1 MSLPHGTSAR
11 EVSQMQSN
19 LPTAVTAE
27 LSLRMVVDS
36 ERTVEVPCAL
46 EYCIEEPY
54 AIRATFRTGLADIE
68 WMFARDLM
76 LEGLQRPSGEGD
88 IVIWPENQG
97 EVPLILIALSSPSG
111 QAVLECDR
119 PHIELFM
126 RRTFDIVPIGH
137 EPATIDI
144 DATIAAILREGVSEV

>member
-1 MSLPHGTSAR
+1 
-11 EVSQMQSN
+11 MQSN

-36 ERTVEVPCAL
+36 DRTVEVPCSL
-46 EYCIEEPY
+46 EYCLEEPY

-68 WMFARDLM
+68 WMFARDLL

-88 IVIWPENQG
+88 IVIWPEHQG
-97 EVPLILIALSSPSG
+97 ATPLVLLALNSPSG

-119 PHIELFM
+119 PHMELFL
-126 RRTFDIVPIGH
+126 RRTFDIVPLGH
-137 EPATIDI
+137 EPASVGI
-144 DATIAAILREGVSEV
+144 DAAIDAILREGTEV

>member
-1 MSLPHGTSAR
+1 MPSH
-11 EVSQMQSN
+11 

-36 ERTVEVPCAL
+36 DRTVEVPCSL
-46 EYCIEEPY
+46 EYRAEEPY
-54 AIRATFRTGLADIE
+54 AVRATFRTGVADIE

-88 IVIWPENQG
+88 IVIWPENHG
-97 EVPLILIALSSPSG
+97 RIPLILLALNSPSG

-119 PHIELFM
+119 AHIELFL
-126 RRTFDIVPIGH
+126 RRTFDIVPVG
-137 EPATIDI
+137 EESTTIDLDGCI
-144 DATIAAILREGVSEV
+144 QALLSEV